1 MLGWTADQRVDVDG
15 RWVFLWTVPAKN

>member
-15 RWVFLWTVPAKN
+15 RWVFLWTVPAKK